1 VKGICARH
9 RRVSLLV
16 IALGAF
22 TADPAVAQDEGP
34 LPPLSL
40 SYSAG
45 PSCPTQ
51 AEFWRQVV
59 GHLRRIPSETLR
71 PFRVEAEEQNGRAVA
86 RVAFGAVGAVTATR
100 ELLAESCA
108 EAIAAAALVVA
119 LAIDEQLAGSI
130 QMPESPARGGSN
142 DLQPLR
148 PAPPAQPEEPARMLV
163 DRRPST
169 SAGAIGLDWHASAG
183 AVAEYAVAPSPLLG
197 VVASLGVGQRVPS
210 WEARVG
216 FVYARS
222 GGVERRGESAEFVLL
237 GGRADACAF
246 PFLNAERTWLEPC
259 LAVELASV
267 QSSGTS
273 TPAFEGLDDHR
284 LWLAMGP
291 LLRLRRVF
299 AELHLELFAGPWL
312 PIAGTSAFIIQRP
325 GGEATFH
332 EVPAVGW
339 LAGAGLSLAVP

>member
-1 VKGICARH
+1 MKGIRARAQ
-9 RRVSLLV
+9 RVSLLV

-22 TADPAVAQDEGP
+22 TADRAVALEEGP
-34 LPPLSL
+34 SPPASL

-59 GHLRRIPSETLR
+59 GHLRRIPSGTLR
-71 PFRVEAEEQNGRAVA
+71 PFRVEALEQNGRAVA
-86 RVAFGAVGAVTATR
+86 RVAFGGNGAVTATR
-100 ELLAESCA
+100 ELSAESCA

-119 LAIDEQLAGSI
+119 LAIDDQLERSVPGS
-130 QMPESPARGGSN
+130 ESPGHGGSTGV
-142 DLQPLR
+142 QPVRQAL
-148 PAPPAQPEEPARMLV
+148 PARPEDRAKALV
-163 DRRPST
+163 DRKPST
-169 SAGAIGLDWHASAG
+169 SAGAIGLSWHAGAG

-197 VVASLGVGQRVPS
+197 VMASLGVGQRVPS

-216 FVYARS
+216 FVYSRS
-222 GGVERRGESAEFVLL
+222 GVVERRGESAEFVLL

-246 PFLNAERTWLEPC
+246 AFLNTERTWIEPC
-259 LAVELASV
+259 LAIELASV

-273 TPAFEGLDDHR
+273 TPTFSGLDDDR
-284 LWLAMGP
+284 FWLAMGP
-291 LLRLRRVF
+291 LLRLRRAF
-299 AELHLELFAGPWL
+299 AELHLELFAGPWF
-312 PIAGTSAFIIQRP
+312 PIAGTSAFIFERP
-325 GGEATFH
+325 DDEATFH